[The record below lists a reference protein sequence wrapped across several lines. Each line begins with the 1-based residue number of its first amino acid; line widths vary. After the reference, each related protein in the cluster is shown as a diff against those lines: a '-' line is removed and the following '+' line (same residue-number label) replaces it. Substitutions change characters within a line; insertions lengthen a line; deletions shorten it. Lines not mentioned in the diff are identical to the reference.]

1 MGLSSFFKN
10 LFGKTQETS
19 TQIENTD
26 QHTNENAYIEKAENF
41 VEETLSKVK
50 EVSEPILEDA
60 AEFTNQA
67 KDIISEYAEKAADS
81 INDIIDSVKE
91 SIEADETPP
100 VVYETVVDI
109 SEKPITETDL

>member
-1 MGLSSFFKN
+1 MGLSLFFKN

-26 QHTNENAYIEKAENF
+26 QLNDENAYIEKAENF
-41 VEETLSKVK
+41 VEETLNKVK

-60 AEFTNQA
+60 AEFTIHA
-67 KDIISEYAEKAADS
+67 KEIISEYAEKAADS

-91 SIEADETPP
+91 SIESEDTQPM
-100 VVYETVVDI
+100 VYDTVVDI

>member
-10 LFGKTQETS
+10 LFAKTQETP
-19 TQIENTD
+19 TETGNTD
-26 QHTNENAYIEKAENF
+26 QYIAENTSIEKVENF
-41 VEETLSKVK
+41 VEETLNKVK

-60 AEFTNQA
+60 TEFTNHA

-81 INDIIDSVKE
+81 ISDIIDSVKE
-91 SIEADETPP
+91 SMEADDTPP

>member
-10 LFGKTQETS
+10 LFTKTS
-19 TQIENTD
+19 TETENRD
-26 QHTNENAYIEKAENF
+26 QHIAENASIEKTENF
-41 VEETLSKVK
+41 VEETLNKVK

-60 AEFTNQA
+60 AEFTNHA

-91 SIEADETPP
+91 SIENDDPQP
-100 VVYETVVDI
+100 IIYDTVVDM
-109 SEKPITETDL
+109 SEKPITETE